1 MKNINEPL
9 DSLLRL
15 AKEDKTPSVDVSCK
29 VMKTLAQVQK
39 EIPQEFALFAFTD
52 AAAIAAVVTGSLFFL
67 YAWQEFFTPWNL
79 FFFEIEGIFI

>member
-1 MKNINEPL
+1 MKNTNEPL
-9 DSLLRL
+9 DSLVRL
-15 AKEDKTPSVDVSCK
+15 AKEDKPPSVDVCSR

-39 EIPQEFALFAFTD
+39 ETPQEFALFAFTE

-67 YAWQEFFTPWNL
+67 SAWQEFFTPWNL